1 MRSKFSR
8 KLQALAVSAGL
19 LAAASVPAETY
30 DFGGLMLGDGAP
42 LTASFAT
49 LTTDV
54 VGNDVQFTLNAY
66 GLDMFSGDQPWIGAM
81 SVDGLKTGQITN
93 VTGDANVTMG
103 LGHGPDGSFEFK
115 FDFSD
120 STGKLVDNETVS
132 WTWVGGAGHFTD
144 FAAHVKGLSY
154 GETNN
159 AWYEAALAVPEP
171 NSYALMLAGLGVI
184 AVVARRRRPR

>member
-1 MRSKFSR
+1 MRSIFSR
-8 KLQALAVSAGL
+8 TVQALALSAGL
-19 LAAASVPAETY
+19 LAAVPATAETY

-49 LTTDV
+49 LTTTV
-54 VGNDVQFTLNAY
+54 VGDDVQFTLNAY

-81 SVDGLKTGQITN
+81 SVDGVKTGQISN
-93 VTGDANVTMG
+93 VSGDANVTMG
-103 LGHGPDGSFEFK
+103 KGNGPDGSFEFK

-120 STGKLVDNETVS
+120 TTGKLVDNEMVS
-132 WTWVGGAGHFTD
+132 WTWVGGAGHFTE
-144 FAAHVKGLSY
+144 FAAHVKGLAY

-184 AVVARRRRPR
+184 SVVARRRRPR

>member
-1 MRSKFSR
+1 MRSIFSR
-8 KLQALAVSAGL
+8 TVQALALSAGL
-19 LAAASVPAETY
+19 LAAVPATADTY

-49 LTTDV
+49 LTTTV
-54 VGNDVQFTLNAY
+54 VGDDVQFTLNAY

-81 SVDGLKTGQITN
+81 SVDGVKTGQISN
-93 VTGDANVTMG
+93 VSGDANVTMG
-103 LGHGPDGSFEFK
+103 KGNGPDGSFEFK

-120 STGKLVDNETVS
+120 TTGKLVDNEMVS
-132 WTWVGGAGHFTD
+132 WTWVGGAGHFTE
-144 FAAHVKGLSY
+144 FAAHVKGLAY

-184 AVVARRRRPR
+184 SVVARRRRPR

>member
-1 MRSKFSR
+1 MRFFFHR
-8 KLQALAVSAGL
+8 TLGALALSAGV
-19 LAAASVPAETY
+19 LAAVPASAETY

-42 LTASFAT
+42 QTATFAT
-49 LTTDV
+49 LTTAVLGD
-54 VGNDVQFTLNAY
+54 DVQFTLNAY

-81 SVDGLKTGQITN
+81 SVDGLRTGAITDVN
-93 VTGDANVTMG
+93 GDANVTMG
-103 LGHGPDGSFEFK
+103 KGNGPDGSFEFK

-120 STGKLVDNETVS
+120 SAGRLVDNETVS
-132 WTWVGGAGHFTD
+132 WTWIGGAGHFTD